1 MTVLDDRPIEV
12 ADAPPPPPDGNRRMP
27 GASWRLAARLARRE
41 VRRRPGRTFLVA
53 LLVAVPILAMTVG
66 SILVRSD
73 TDEAGFARR
82 FGTADIALTQFS
94 YINED
99 GDSQALPD
107 VATLAEGLVPDGTT
121 STQILEVYTTVSAP
135 DAEPLFVVAT
145 RFDPESPITN
155 GIFEV
160 SSGELPTA
168 DDDVLLHPSVA
179 KDLDVGVG
187 DRLVLDRPDR
197 TLTVTGIGRAASDH
211 NNPIMLFG
219 ALDPADLRDSAVKTA
234 IDLPAG
240 VNPYSFLESVLAAN
254 SEENRDQQNINV
266 ELRSEGWYN
275 DGGGIA
281 NAENEALAWGWVI
294 GVLALAALGVIIAAA
309 FATSARRQLA
319 TVGQL
324 AANGASPRLIR
335 RTLSLQGTWSG
346 VAGALAGIVIGV
358 GLFLLGTPIIELIAG
373 RSWSNTTIRPFDLL
387 VLLITGSAAATIAAL
402 LPARS
407 LANTSVLQALAG
419 RRPIRPVRAR
429 TVTAGIACFGAGIF
443 LLAVAAAAGEANSG
457 GGGGDDNLFALVA
470 VLGGVGVLAGMCLA
484 SPIAITA
491 STAVAS
497 RLSASWKL
505 SGRSLYRTRWRSAAV
520 VTAIGV
526 AGAFAVVAGT
536 LAGGLDDQTDEGA
549 TDMPYNQAIL
559 RTNIGGELTDAS
571 ATDPK
576 VLREVRSVMAP
587 AAESMMYGIDLP
599 QPSEKQYSAAFEAA
613 ESRGG
618 GGFVTSYDIAIADET
633 LLDGMGLS
641 ATDREMLDE
650 VGAMALWRYG
660 FGVDDGPSFDDSDT
674 ETLRLLGP
682 GTEFEF
688 DVGLFQ
694 DNASR
699 NGVAS
704 IVMTEATAD
713 DLGLDVIPIGIRFNG
728 DESLT
733 ASQRRQLDAIRFDTA
748 IVDSWIVGDEPADY
762 SSVENNRGFWID
774 YQYVNYT
781 PSKALVQAAI
791 AGAALLLVLVVIAI
805 GLSLAAAES
814 RDERNTL
821 IAVGASPK
829 TLRRRSAT
837 TATLLA
843 VTGGVLAVPTGL
855 IPVAVVMRTVDT
867 PVTVPWMSILV
878 LIVVIPIIVGI
889 IALIGSSAM
898 QRIRPPKVMQD
909 RVD

>member
-1 MTVLDDRPIEV
+1 MTVVEDRPTDV
-12 ADAPPPPPDGNRRMP
+12 TSVPAPALDSPRWMP

-53 LLVAVPILAMTVG
+53 LLVTVPILAMTVG
-66 SILVRSD
+66 SILVRSN
-73 TDEAGFARR
+73 TDEAGFVRR
-82 FGTADIALTQFS
+82 FGTADIALTQ
-94 YINED
+94 YRYVDQNGGTREPTD
-99 GDSQALPD
+99 L
-107 VATLAEGLVPDGTT
+107 ATLAAGLVPDGTT
-121 STQILEVYTTVSAP
+121 STEILEVYTTVSAA
-135 DAEPLFVVAT
+135 DIEPVLVVAT
-145 RFDPESPITN
+145 RFDPASPITD

-168 DDDVLLHPSVA
+168 DDKVLLHPSVA

-187 DRLVLDRPDR
+187 DRLVLERPAR
-197 TLTVTGIGRAASDH
+197 TLTVTGLGRPTSDF

-219 ALDPADLRDSAVKTA
+219 ALDASDLRDSSLTTLV
-234 IDLPAG
+234 DLPSG
-240 VNPYSFLESVLAAN
+240 VDANRFLDSVLAARG
-254 SEENRDQQNINV
+254 ENPDLQNINV
-266 ELRSEGWYN
+266 ELRSDGWY
-275 DGGGIA
+275 DYSGGLA
-281 NAENEALAWGWVI
+281 DQQTQTLAWGWVV
-294 GVLALAALGVIIAAA
+294 GVLMLAALSVIVVAA

-346 VAGALAGIVIGV
+346 VVGSLAGIVIGV
-358 GLFLLGTPIIELIAG
+358 GLFLLATPLVERIAG
-373 RSWSNTTIRPFDLL
+373 RSWTNTTIRPLDLV
-387 VLLITGSAAATIAAL
+387 VLFVTGSAAATIAAL
-402 LPARS
+402 VPSRS

-429 TVTAGIACFGAGIF
+429 TVTVGIVCFLAGLF
-443 LLAVAAAAGEANSG
+443 LLAVAAAAGQANSD
-457 GGGGDDNLFALVA
+457 GGGDSNLFALVA
-470 VLGGVGVLAGMCLA
+470 VLGGVGVLACMCLA

-526 AGAFAVVAGT
+526 AGAFAVAAGT
-536 LAGGLDDQTDEGA
+536 VANGLGNDTVEGP
-549 TDMPYNQAIL
+549 TDMPLDQA
-559 RTNIGGELTDAS
+559 
-571 ATDPK
+571 
-576 VLREVRSVMAP
+576 VLRANSGSDVSDVSTLDPGVLRDVRKVMAP
-587 AAESMMYGIDLP
+587 SAESMVYGIALA
-599 QPSEKQYSAAFEAA
+599 QPSEEESTAAFEAA
-613 ESRGG
+613 SSRDEA
-618 GGFVTSYDIAIADET
+618 GFVTAYDVTIADAA

-641 ATDREMLDE
+641 AADRAQLDE

-660 FGVDDGPSFDDSDT
+660 YSVEDGPSIDESDT

-682 GTEFEF
+682 DTVISFG
-688 DVGLFQ
+688 VGLFA
-694 DNASR
+694 DYASR
-699 NGVAS
+699 NGVNS
-704 IVMTEATAD
+704 IVMTEERAD
-713 DLGLDVIPIGIRFNG
+713 ELGLEVIPVGVRFNG
-728 DESLT
+728 DHDLT
-733 ASQRRQLDAIRFDTA
+733 ATQRRQLDAIRFDTEV
-748 IVDSWIVGDEPADY
+748 VDSWIVGDEPSDY
-762 SSVENNRGFWID
+762 SGVEQGFWID

-781 PSKALVQAAI
+781 PSTALVQAAI

-821 IAVGASPK
+821 IAIGASPK

-855 IPVAVVMRTVDT
+855 IPVAVVMRTVEE
-867 PVTVPWMSILV
+867 PFSVPWLSILAV
-878 LIVVIPIIVGI
+878 VVVIPISVGFV
-889 IALIGSSAM
+889 ALLGSAAT
-898 QRIRPPKVMQD
+898 QRIRPPKVMRD
-909 RVD
+909 RTD